1 MKEDGVELDTPPAD
15 LLNAAM
21 SWILVC
27 RYPLLIGV
35 GIAFLI
41 NGCTRS
47 LSQRRPSPS
56 RAASAAHHP
65 QPDQIGRASWYG
77 PGFHGRRTASG
88 ERYDQNGLT
97 AAHRTLP
104 LGSEVHVTNVTN
116 GKSVRVRSND
126 RGPFVRGRV
135 IDLSQGAAKQ
145 LGIIR
150 RGTERV
156 RVHVLRRNQRKN
168 MQASVAPS
176 QSREHRRQV
185 KRTRQRSLLA
195 SMWPF

>member
-1 MKEDGVELDTPPAD
+1 M
-15 LLNAAM
+15 LLM
-21 SWILVC
+21 PWVLVC

-35 GIAFLI
+35 GIVFLVS
-41 NGCTRS
+41 GCTRS
-47 LSQRRPSPS
+47 LSQRRPSPP
-56 RAASAAHHP
+56 RVAPAPHHP
-65 QPDQIGRASWYG
+65 QPDQVGRASWYG

-116 GKSVRVRSND
+116 GKSVRVRIND

-135 IDLSQGAAKQ
+135 IDLSRGAAKQ

-156 RVHVLRRNQRKN
+156 RVHVLHRGQRKN
-168 MQASVAPS
+168 MQASIAPS
-176 QSREHRRQV
+176 RSSEHRRQV